1 MPKLLDRYIFTELL
15 PPFLI
20 SLAVLCFV
28 MLTNRLLFLVELLVS
43 KGLGIAA
50 VAKVVLHMLPSF
62 LVLTLPIAGIIASVS
77 AFSRLSFDK
86 ELVVMRAMGL
96 SLYRLTR
103 PVLFF
108 AAMVFGLTLVLA
120 QWGQPWT
127 SVNLKT
133 LALTLLRDQLTV
145 ALEPGVFNEPVPQM
159 VIYVDDANGPD
170 EARGIFISDDRNPA
184 DPKVIVAS
192 RYMMLSETG
201 SSQVG
206 LRLIHGTIHSR
217 PHEPAQYR
225 QIGFETYDL
234 RLALDQRLAPPTPER
249 LPRPALI
256 ERLDQVGWNDP
267 MLLRQLLESYK
278 DLAFPTAA
286 LVLGMLGAPLGIV
299 SRRSGRTGGFT
310 IGVVVV
316 VAYYVLNVIC
326 ESMVTTRVIHP
337 FLGAWLP
344 NLIFAGGALWLY
356 VRMNAR

>member
-43 KGLGIAA
+43 KGLGLAA
-50 VAKVVLHMLPSF
+50 VSKVVLHMLPSF

-103 PVLFF
+103 PVLAF
-108 AAMVFGLTLVLA
+108 ALSVFALTLVLA

-159 VIYVDDANGPD
+159 VIYVDDSNGPE
-170 EARGIFISDDRNPA
+170 EAKGIFISDERNPA
-184 DPKVIVAS
+184 DPKIIVAS
-192 RYMMLSETG
+192 QYMMLSETG

-206 LRLIHGTIHSR
+206 LRLMRGVIHSR
-217 PHEPAQYR
+217 PHVPDQYR
-225 QIGFETYDL
+225 QIGFEAYDL
-234 RLALDQRLAPPTPER
+234 KLTLDQRLAPQAQER
-249 LPRPALI
+249 LPREVIL
-256 ERLDQVGWNDP
+256 EKLDRVDWKDP

-299 SRRSGRTGGFT
+299 SRRSGRMGGFT

-316 VAYYVLNVIC
+316 VAYYVLNVIF
-326 ESMVTTRVIHP
+326 ESMVTTRVVHP
-337 FLGAWLP
+337 FIGAWGP
-344 NLIFAGGALWLY
+344 NALFACLTVWLY
-356 VRMNAR
+356 ARMNAR